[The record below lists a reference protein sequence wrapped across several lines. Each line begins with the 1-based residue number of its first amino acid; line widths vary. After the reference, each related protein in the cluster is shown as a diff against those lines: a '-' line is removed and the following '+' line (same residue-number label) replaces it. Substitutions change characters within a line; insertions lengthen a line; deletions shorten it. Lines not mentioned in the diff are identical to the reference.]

1 MFSFFCKKTDPKEEL
16 KKVLKD
22 YELPSFPSI
31 IMQILQEIRN
41 PESSSSTISRVLA
54 LDPGLSVKLLSL
66 ANSVAFSPTNNVSN
80 LTQAIALVGIS
91 QLESLVLG
99 VGLSKGL
106 AGQSC
111 QWHDPKI
118 FWLASARRAVIASE
132 LAKILCPARRSECFT
147 AAFLQDMALPF
158 LACQRT
164 DLYDPILEQWASQ
177 GGDLA
182 EIENEFVSWDH
193 SEVASWICA
202 EWGMPEDIAMAI
214 RSHHGAEIEDYEI
227 LQPVKLVSII
237 REENDNSGIDE
248 MVELAHTSCGISLEQ
263 LEEIL
268 EPSLE
273 KAEALASMIV

>member
-1 MFSFFCKKTDPKEEL
+1 MFSFFSKKTDPKAEL
-16 KKVLKD
+16 KEVLED
-22 YELPSFPSI
+22 YELPSFPSVV
-31 IMQILQEIRN
+31 MQILQEIRN
-41 PESSSSTISRVLA
+41 PESSSATISTVLA
-54 LDPGLSVKLLSL
+54 LDPGLSVKLLRL

-106 AGQSC
+106 GDQSC
-111 QWHDPKI
+111 QWYDPKI

-132 LAKILCPARRSECFT
+132 FAKILCPARRSECFT

-164 DLYDPILEQWASQ
+164 ELYDPILEKWSLE

-182 EIENEFVSWDH
+182 EIEAEFVKWDH

-202 EWGMPEDIAMAI
+202 EWKMPENIAMAI
-214 RSHHGAEIEDYEI
+214 RTHHGAIIKDYEV
-227 LQPVKLVSII
+227 LAPVSLVSII
-237 REENDNSGIDE
+237 REDEENSGLDE
-248 MVELAHTSCGISLEQ
+248 MIEAAQADCGLSLEQ
-263 LEEIL
+263 IEEII

-273 KAEALASMIV
+273 KAEALAGMII